1 VVNRAGVAR
10 ALRESPPHASG
21 APDERRKLAGWAL
34 WDIVEGVR
42 LWQMWLRQSWNEV
55 RRRYKRTL
63 LGPMWVTVSLLIFA
77 VALSFIWAGL
87 WKMQVT
93 EFLPF
98 LLSGLIPWYVISSC
112 IGEACIAFLVGEGL
126 MKSRQFPYTALIY
139 GVLARNVI
147 IFGHNLIGYIPI
159 ALLCG
164 VALSWK
170 SLLLVPGLVLI
181 VLNCAWMAILVAV
194 FCLRFRDFNQLV
206 TSLLQI
212 AMFVTPVFWNASQLE
227 GKRAVLVHIN
237 LLHHMVEVVRQPMLG
252 KTAAVTSYA
261 VCVGALILGWA
272 VAYMLFARKRHRL
285 AYWF

>member
-1 VVNRAGVAR
+1 
-10 ALRESPPHASG
+10 
-21 APDERRKLAGWAL
+21 
-34 WDIVEGVR
+34 
-42 LWQMWLRQSWNEV
+42 
-55 RRRYKRTL
+55 
-63 LGPMWVTVSLLIFA
+63 
-77 VALSFIWAGL
+77 
-87 WKMQVT
+87 MQVT

-98 LLSGLIPWYVISSC
+98 LLSGLIPWYLISAA
-112 IGEACIAFLVGEGL
+112 IGEACITFLLGEGL

-147 IFGHNLIGYIPI
+147 IFGHNLLGYIPI

-164 VALSWK
+164 VALTWK
-170 SLLLVPGLVLI
+170 SVLLIPGLMLVI
-181 VLNCAWMAILVAV
+181 LNCTWMALLVAV
-194 FCLRFRDFNQLV
+194 FCLRFRDFSQLV

-227 GKRAVLVHIN
+227 GKRAVLVDIN

-252 KTAAVTSYA
+252 KAAGLTSYV
-261 VCVGALILGWA
+261 VCVGAAIGGWV